1 MKWDD
6 LREAIEGRWTRD
18 HGTIPGRD
26 GHLVRE
32 TLGMWIW
39 RCVNASTSDCRDQP
53 EIMRE
58 LCEASDD
65 LDDFLA
71 RVRVDD
77 RLRTS
82 SQAWGEIAKV
92 RDWEPLEAVGDGA
105 DVYHAMSDAGGVL
118 IGDLAGTF
126 GIIIDNGYGD
136 GQTDVVVAD
145 DRDQVNGD
153 RFEFVTSI
161 KGQTVVYDY
170 DCAELGDGCALAYL
184 DGRYGVYSGDRCVVF
199 VRWGD

>member
-65 LDDFLA
+65 LADFLG
-71 RVRVDD
+71 RVRRDN
-77 RLRTS
+77 RLRTRS
-82 SQAWGEIAKV
+82 VGWGEIAKV
-92 RDWEPLEAVGDGA
+92 MGWGPLEAVGDGA
-105 DVYHAMSDAGGVL
+105 EVYHAMSDAGGVL
-118 IGDLAGTF
+118 VGDPAGAF
-126 GIIIDNGYGD
+126 GIIVDNGYGD
-136 GQTDVVVAD
+136 GQTLVVVT
-145 DRDQVNGD
+145 DRNQVNGD
-153 RFEFVTSI
+153 RFDFVTSL
-161 KGQTVVYDY
+161 KGQCEVYDY
-170 DCAELGDGCALAYL
+170 DCAELGDGCAVAYL
-184 DGRYGVYSGDRCVVF
+184 EGRYGVYSGDGCVVF
-199 VRWGD
+199 ERWGD